1 MQGFHI
7 LFIRKENKTMK
18 NTKKINFSKNRRTI
32 SAYMKIAHSIPFGHM
47 TTEIRVP
54 GLKAFCF
61 KHGVTYTIVI
71 MKTIAGVKAKY
82 PIMNSI
88 FAYDFTLRKK
98 IYLCDNV
105 DMALA
110 IEKHENDEYFAT
122 FAAIKNVNKKT
133 IYELSTEVKYLKDLP
148 MIKMPYGVLFLML
161 NYMPDLLK
169 ILILKIICKI
179 PSLNNAFFGSVGLS
193 TLGKYGLSS
202 FDTLFVNNFGYA
214 ISKIED
220 KQIVK
225 NGKAHVE
232 PVLHLTQTYNHCVAD
247 GALSARVL
255 AEVKHIFESGEYMS
269 ICEPEVSSIDHCSS
283 PFLLGVENTRQV
295 LLKN

>member
-1 MQGFHI
+1 
-7 LFIRKENKTMK
+7 MK
-18 NTKKINFSKNRRTI
+18 NAKKIKFSRNRRTI
-32 SAYMKIAHSIPFGHM
+32 SSYMKIANSIPFTHI

-61 KHGVTYTIVI
+61 KHRVTYTIVI
-71 MKTIAGVKAKY
+71 MKIIAAVKEKY

-88 FAYDFTLRKK
+88 LAYDFTLRKR
-98 IYLCDNV
+98 IYLCDSV

-110 IEKHENDEYFAT
+110 IEKHEDDEYFAT

-133 IYELSTEVKYLKDLP
+133 IYDLSLEVNNLKDLP
-148 MIKMPYGVLFLML
+148 MLKMPYGSLFFML

-169 ILILKIICKI
+169 IVIFKILCKI

-225 NGKAHVE
+225 NGKVHVE
-232 PVLHLTQTYNHCVAD
+232 PVLHITQTSNHCVAD

-255 AEVKHIFESGEYMS
+255 AEVKRIFESGEYKS
-269 ICEPEVSSIDHCSS
+269 ICEPEASFINHYNK
-283 PFLLGVENTRQV
+283 GIA
-295 LLKN
+295 

>member
-1 MQGFHI
+1 
-7 LFIRKENKTMK
+7 MK
-18 NTKKINFSKNRRTI
+18 NAKKINFSRNRRTI
-32 SAYMKIAHSIPFGHM
+32 SAYMKIAHSIPFTHM
-47 TTEIRVP
+47 TTEIRIP

-71 MKTIAGVKAKY
+71 MKAIAAVKAKY

-88 FAYDFTLRKK
+88 FANDFALRKK

-122 FAAIKNVNKKT
+122 FAAIKNVDKKT
-133 IYELSTEVKYLKDLP
+133 IYDLSQEIKNLKDLP
-148 MIKMPYGVLFLML
+148 MIKMPYGALFLIL

-169 ILILKIICKI
+169 IFIFRILCKI
-179 PSLNNAFFGSVGLS
+179 PSLNNAFFGSVGFS
-193 TLGKYGLSS
+193 TLGKYGQSS

-225 NGKAHVE
+225 NGKAHIE
-232 PVLHLTQTYNHCVAD
+232 PVLHLTQTSNHCVAD

-255 AEVKHIFESGEYMS
+255 AEVKHIFESGEYKS
-269 ICEPEVSSIDHCSS
+269 ICESGISSIKHYSQ
-283 PFLLGVENTRQV
+283 EIA
-295 LLKN
+295 